1 MTTAAGDRPG
11 HAATAPAWA
20 RDPRRA
26 GGASLELM
34 HAAQRALTDPV
45 SALAIAADI
54 HLEGDGAR
62 ARAFADLTVS
72 GCNAWRAFAEQRP
85 RDRDVHDALAPL
97 HPDRL
102 ITDRAAAAIDAV
114 LTRAYASAWGLRHGA
129 VWDQPGWIAVCPE
142 VDPPPRRPPGGSPGG
157 SRHACFD
164 MHLNPRPTL
173 GVPGDAARRQSV
185 HTRFA
190 IFDAANEPSPV
201 DASDRAIDRVLPRE
215 RPAELPGHV
224 QVIVHLSTSQ
234 VGLDEADGLVHAASA
249 DGLTL
254 IAVDAP
260 GGGTSHI
267 CADPARVL
275 QRESQLEATV
285 IESISAVLG
294 RDISS
299 QVMAVGD
306 ARRLL
311 HNAPITPTHPAPRRP
326 PPRALALPATEVGP
340 YAHDGH
346 R

>member
-1 MTTAAGDRPG
+1 MMAAAAPRPG
-11 HAATAPAWA
+11 HAPAWA
-20 RDPRRA
+20 GDPRRA

-72 GCNAWRAFAEQRP
+72 GCNAWRAFSEQRP

-97 HPDRL
+97 HPDRS
-102 ITDRAAAAIDAV
+102 ITDRAAAAVDAV
-114 LTRAYASAWGLRHGA
+114 LTRAYATAWCLRHGA

-142 VDPPPRRPPGGSPGG
+142 VDAPHRRPPGV
-157 SRHACFD
+157 SRHAYFD
-164 MHLNPRPTL
+164 MHLHPRPTL
-173 GVPGDAARRQSV
+173 GVPADAARRQSV

-201 DASDRAIDRVLPRE
+201 DAYDRAIDRVLPRE
-215 RPAELPGHV
+215 RPADLPADV

-234 VGLDEADGLVHAASA
+234 VGLDEADALVDAASA

-254 IAVDAP
+254 ISVDAP

-267 CADPARVL
+267 CADPTRVP

-299 QVMAVGD
+299 QVVAVGD

-311 HNAPITPTHPAPRRP
+311 TKALIAPSAPVTRRAPA
-326 PPRALALPATEVGP
+326 RALVLPAAAVGP
-340 YAHDGH
+340 YPHDG
-346 R
+346 RP

>member
-1 MTTAAGDRPG
+1 
-11 HAATAPAWA
+11 
-20 RDPRRA
+20 
-26 GGASLELM
+26 M

-72 GCNAWRAFAEQRP
+72 GCTAWRAFSEQRP

-97 HPDRL
+97 HPDRS
-102 ITDRAAAAIDAV
+102 ITDRAAAAVDAV
-114 LTRAYASAWGLRHGA
+114 LTRAYASAWCLRHGA
-129 VWDQPGWIAVCPE
+129 VLDQPGWIAVCPE
-142 VDPPPRRPPGGSPGG
+142 VDAPHRRPSGG
-157 SRHACFD
+157 SRYACFD
-164 MHLNPRPTL
+164 MHLHPRPTL
-173 GVPGDAARRQSV
+173 GVSADAARRQSV

-201 DASDRAIDRVLPRE
+201 DAYDRAIDRVLPRE
-215 RPAELPGHV
+215 RPADLPADV
-224 QVIVHLSTSQ
+224 PVIVHLSTSQ
-234 VGLDEADGLVHAASA
+234 VGLDEAGALVDAASA

-267 CADPARVL
+267 CADPTRVP

-299 QVMAVGD
+299 QVVAVGD

-311 HNAPITPTHPAPRRP
+311 TKALITPAAPVAA
-326 PPRALALPATEVGP
+326 RALVLPAAAVGQHP
-340 YAHDGH
+340 HDGD